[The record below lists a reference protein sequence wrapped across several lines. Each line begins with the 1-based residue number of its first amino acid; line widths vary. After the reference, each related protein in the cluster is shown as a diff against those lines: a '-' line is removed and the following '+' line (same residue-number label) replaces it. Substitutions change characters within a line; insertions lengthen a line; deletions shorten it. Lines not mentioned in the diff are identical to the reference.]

1 MTSEKFGEAQPTH
14 DRSLLSATAA
24 SVPSRFSPAAVFAH
38 ARSRLMLAPPCG
50 WRDAGGTGP
59 HADPMLRPAAV
70 LVGLAAYPNEVRVLL
85 TQRTVALR
93 DHSGQIA
100 FPGGKIERGDKNPA
114 AAALRETREEI
125 GLDQCHVELLGYLDP
140 HLTGTGFC
148 VIPVVAKVTT
158 PFVLTVNPDEVDE
171 AFEVPFAF
179 LMDPANHE
187 LHHKDFGEKLRR
199 FHAIPY
205 STRNIWGVTA
215 GILRNLYER
224 LYG

>member
-1 MTSEKFGEAQPTH
+1 MIEA
-14 DRSLLSATAA
+14 SSAQTAA
-24 SVPSRFSPAAVFAH
+24 SVPSRFSSSAVFAH
-38 ARSRLMLAPPCG
+38 ARSRLMVAPPRG
-50 WRDAGGTGP
+50 WRDARGTGP
-59 HADPMLRPAAV
+59 HGDPTPLRPAAV
-70 LVGLAAYPNEVRVLL
+70 LVGLAAYTNEVRVLL

-114 AAALRETREEI
+114 AAALREAREEI
-125 GLDQCHVELLGYLDP
+125 GLDQYHIELLGYLDP

-148 VIPVVAKVTT
+148 VFPVVAKVAT
-158 PFVLTVNPDEVDE
+158 PLVLKLNSDEVEE

-179 LMDPANHE
+179 LMDATNHE
-187 LHHKDFGEKLRR
+187 LHHKEFAGKLRR